1 MRQWSASLH
10 SISSHCAVSPVLYN
24 TLINCYQR
32 LPAGVKAFSNIA
44 TTDLVSV
51 APQHWKKKVSLPT
64 HNQLITP
71 LQLVFLFFYVLKLH
85 QSFRQGCPFRRGC
98 KLLFSCLIYHSFYP
112 EMSLLLWAGLRPVR
126 HRGTSYGT
134 LLSLWDKRQQLSHEG
149 QQSLI
154 SKQFPDL
161 WSHRLLI
168 QCWCVVALL
177 SLPLRLC
184 VSCWYP
190 SCSASLSCSLVLPS
204 VFPSANT
211 ICTYDWQRCKY
222 VYIISCICSS
232 NSKTSSKI
240 MLPFEINMSTLGNTF
255 ICFNVRVGYED

>member
-1 MRQWSASLH
+1 MHLYTVPFLSFF
-10 SISSHCAVSPVLYN
+10 CVSCVVQYPDQL
-24 TLINCYQR
+24 L
-32 LPAGVKAFSNIA
+32 
-44 TTDLVSV
+44 SV
-51 APQHWKKKVSLPT
+51 AASWCQSFFQHSNNWFSAVHSAVLSVCCSTALEKKVSLPT
-64 HNQLITP
+64 HNQLITSF
-71 LQLVFLFFYVLKLH
+71 QLVFLFFYVLKLH

-112 EMSLLLWAGLRPVR
+112 EMSLLFWAGLRPVR

-134 LLSLWDKRQQLSHEG
+134 LLSLLDKRQQLSHEG

-161 WSHRLLI
+161 WSHTLLI
-168 QCWCVVALL
+168 QCRCVVALL

-184 VSCWYP
+184 VPCWYP
-190 SCSASLSCSLVLPS
+190 SCSAFLSRPLVLPS

-222 VYIISCICSS
+222 VITSCICSS

-240 MLPFEINMSTLGNTF
+240 MLPF
-255 ICFNVRVGYED
+255 